1 MAELESPAEPKAVRD
16 AAAERADERS
26 RPASQ
31 RQARACRTRLSSL
44 QRRTSGSVSSSRAS
58 NASSHSARTA
68 SLRCRRS
75 SRTCP
80 SLATHALVWRR
91 RTVKREVIARTAV
104 VKGLSELSPRQRQP

>member
-1 MAELESPAEPKAVRD
+1 MAELESPAEPKAVKD
-16 AAAERADERS
+16 AAAERADEEADQPVSGKRE
-26 RPASQ
+26 P
-31 RQARACRTRLSSL
+31 LELDSSL
-44 QRRTSGSVSSSRAS
+44 QRRTTGSVSSSRAS

-80 SLATHALVWRR
+80 GLATHALVWRR